1 MTTTPIPFNKPTN
14 TAYIPSAPGSP
25 KVYREAELPPVTIVT
40 TIQDSPALR
49 GLRKKWETDER
60 RRTASKRRLSSY
72 TADERRVLEVRCYHG
87 RWIHR
92 KGDLELSG
100 ILDVAPEDL
109 DSLWRHRDSV
119 SPL

>member
-1 MTTTPIPFNKPTN
+1 MTIPTKYLTN
-14 TAYIPSAPGSP
+14 RSLPGSP
-25 KVYREAELPPVTIVT
+25 KVYREAEPPPVTIVT
-40 TIQDSPALR
+40 TLQDSPAIR
-49 GLRKKWETDER
+49 GLRKKWETDAK